1 MFHDTLVPCAE
12 RRNINM
18 NKEGQTNSNIEKRGF
33 SLPTTLAKPPMPAVK
48 PPKKDDNN
56 KKEN

>member
-1 MFHDTLVPCAE
+1 
-12 RRNINM
+12 M
-18 NKEGQTNSNIEKRGF
+18 NKEGQTKSNIEKRGF